1 VPLRFRIFRG
11 CQQSVVKVDRERKRE
26 IFRQIKAPNRR
37 NTLEYFKVWQRG
49 ALRKRSAFDA
59 EGLSPRAG

>member
-1 VPLRFRIFRG
+1 
-11 CQQSVVKVDRERKRE
+11 VKVDRKRKRE
-26 IFRQIKAPNRR
+26 IFRQIKPPNRR